1 MNGWGRGAGRPAR
14 GASEFGQREWREGAA
29 ALVSYLRRE
38 ESFRFLT
45 GRSSP
50 ATIASMEV
58 RSSVGRRAGDC
69 LVAEVVVRNVSE
81 LTIALWQSGHATR
94 PPCGKS

>member
-1 MNGWGRGAGRPAR
+1 MDGVAAR
-14 GASEFGQREWREGAA
+14 GDLPAASEFDQREWREGAA

-69 LVAEVVVRNVSE
+69 LVA
-81 LTIALWQSGHATR
+81 IALVRAGPPEMQKRSPTGCTLSGDENAV
-94 PPCGKS
+94 